1 MKRKSEKRC
10 LQGALDFLWTLLNL
24 EHIRL
29 VSGRVSRSIELTM
42 DLRFNGC
49 LSLGGILQ
57 GQARALPAS
66 VLGAARLNMGLHDD
80 VSLEPPPVSG
90 EPEAYCD
97 RVRERYERG
106 YFFLRS

>member
-1 MKRKSEKRC
+1 MARSIFM
-10 LQGALDFLWTLLNL
+10 DPLNL

-57 GQARALPAS
+57 GQARALTAS
-66 VLGAARLNMGLHDD
+66 VLGAARLNMGL
-80 VSLEPPPVSG
+80 LMT
-90 EPEAYCD
+90 C
-97 RVRERYERG
+97 R
-106 YFFLRS
+106 

>member
-1 MKRKSEKRC
+1 M
-10 LQGALDFLWTLLNL
+10 DPLNL

-29 VSGRVSRSIELTM
+29 ASGRVSRSIELTM
-42 DLRFNGC
+42 DLRFIGC
-49 LSLGGILQ
+49 PSLGGILQ

-80 VSLEPPPVSG
+80 VSLEPPPASG

>member
-1 MKRKSEKRC
+1 M
-10 LQGALDFLWTLLNL
+10 DPLNL

-80 VSLEPPPVSG
+80 VSLKPPPASG

-97 RVRERYERG
+97 RVRQCYDCA
-106 YFFLRS
+106 YCFSLRL

>member
-1 MKRKSEKRC
+1 M
-10 LQGALDFLWTLLNL
+10 DPLNL

-80 VSLEPPPVSG
+80 VSLKPPPVSG

-97 RVRERYERG
+97 RVRQRYVCA
-106 YFFLRS
+106 YCFSLRL

>member
-1 MKRKSEKRC
+1 M
-10 LQGALDFLWTLLNL
+10 GPLNL

-29 VSGRVSRSIELTM
+29 ASGRVSRSIELTM

-49 LSLGGILQ
+49 PSLGGILQ

-80 VSLEPPPVSG
+80 VSLEPPPASG
-90 EPEAYCD
+90 EQKLTVIGCGSDTSAATFFCAPKYFEQHESLASGA
-97 RVRERYERG
+97 RV
-106 YFFLRS
+106 SH

>member
-1 MKRKSEKRC
+1 M
-10 LQGALDFLWTLLNL
+10 DPLNL

-29 VSGRVSRSIELTM
+29 ASGRVSRSIELTM
-42 DLRFNGC
+42 DLRFIGC

-57 GQARALPAS
+57 GQASALTAS

-80 VSLEPPPVSG
+80 VSLKPPPASG

-97 RVRERYERG
+97 RVRQRNDCAYC
-106 YFFLRS
+106 FSLRPEEF

>member
-1 MKRKSEKRC
+1 M
-10 LQGALDFLWTLLNL
+10 DPLNL

-49 LSLGGILQ
+49 LRLGGILQ
-57 GQARALPAS
+57 GQASALTAS
-66 VLGAARLNMGLHDD
+66 VLGPARLNMGLHDD
-80 VSLEPPPVSG
+80 VSLKPPPASG

-97 RVRERYERG
+97 RVLQRFERLL
-106 YFFLRS
+106 FFFAPLRILSVMKV

>member
-1 MKRKSEKRC
+1 M
-10 LQGALDFLWTLLNL
+10 DPLNL

-57 GQARALPAS
+57 GQARALTAS
-66 VLGAARLNMGLHDD
+66 VLGAARLNIGLRDD
-80 VSLEPPPVSG
+80 VSLKPPPASG
-90 EPEAYCD
+90 GAEPYCD
-97 RVRERYERG
+97 RVPHRHDCACC
-106 YFFLRS
+106 FSLRP